1 MSHNASENT
10 DTANDTVSDV
20 EADNRTFTLF
30 LGLPTELRF
39 EIWQYAIPAGRVVD
53 IVYDKE
59 QDRYFSFHTK
69 VPTVLRK

>member
-1 MSHNASENT
+1 MSNNDSQENDAVSSVDSE
-10 DTANDTVSDV
+10 DH
-20 EADNRTFTLF
+20 TFTLF
-30 LGLPTELRF
+30 PGLPTELRF
-39 EIWQYAIPAGRVVD
+39 EIWRYAIPAGRIVD